1 MVCSFTEKPPLA
13 TYIST
18 RWYRAPEV
26 MLTMGF
32 YGPPVD
38 VWALGCIFYEILTL
52 KPLFPGE
59 NQSDQVN
66 KIHNVLGSPS
76 KDVLRR
82 IKHLNASNVFQ
93 AKKGTG
99 LHCLLPMLSGDGMD
113 IWRRSLEYRSDLRIN
128 AFQMYEHSYFDSLR
142 LDMRFESIENVQ
154 FCSLTMNFSSLTLSG
169 RSSKSKSMILDDDR
183 ILTTAKTNVCLTR
196 KLEASEVKLKER
208 LWGMNSGEF

>member
-1 MVCSFTEKPPLA
+1 MVCNFSEKPPLSC
-13 TYIST
+13 YIST

-26 MLTMGF
+26 ILTHGY

-52 KPLFPGE
+52 RPLFPGE
-59 NQSDQVN
+59 TQTDQLN
-66 KIHNVLGSPS
+66 KIHNVIGSPS

-82 IKHLNASNVFQ
+82 MKHANNIVFQ

-128 AFQMYEHSYFDSLR
+128 AFQMFEHCYFDSLR
-142 LDMRFESIENVQ
+142 
-154 FCSLTMNFSSLTLSG
+154 
-169 RSSKSKSMILDDDR
+169 
-183 ILTTAKTNVCLTR
+183 
-196 KLEASEVKLKER
+196 
-208 LWGMNSGEF
+208 WGMSYKEMISFLWLNGSSFPFQIFKIKIDDFR